1 MSTQATAKA
10 PVQTPVEDFNRRVLE
25 NGWAVLCDPVCRFS
39 ASLLLDALELWRK
52 TANGSIPYRRDMT
65 ARRLR
70 PFIPVL
76 SIYERVR
83 HPGGGWRYRTRL
95 MGTKLAFTT
104 IEMSNRFVDEVI
116 AEPYLTRWHALGETV
131 LAHGKPLR
139 IVYSGISLGKPF
151 LVNEAMVAPLL
162 TNDGKADL
170 IMSVTSFDGID
181 SWKVVEEQTLRQL
194 GIG

>member
-1 MSTQATAKA
+1 MSTKATTRA
-10 PVQTPVEDFNRRVLE
+10 PAQTPVEDFNRHAIE
-25 NGWAVLCDPVCRFS
+25 DGWAILCDPVCRFS
-39 ASLLLDALELWRK
+39 APLLLDALELWRK

-116 AEPYLTRWHALGETV
+116 AEPYLTRWHALGKTA
-131 LAHGKPLR
+131 LAHEKPLR
-139 IVYSGISLGKPF
+139 IVYSGVSVGKPF

-162 TNDGKADL
+162 TDDGRPDL
-170 IMSVTSFDGID
+170 IMSITSFDGID
-181 SWKVVEEQTLRQL
+181 SWKVVEEQTHRQL